1 MGLFKISPTQIFNKA
16 KQQGSSEEND
26 AVSAIIG
33 SYGQWQL
40 MMNLILPL
48 FAFPSTFHLYL
59 PTFTTKLTDF
69 WCKRP
74 ANLSSL
80 PIEYWINYSQ
90 PIDACSVRMLPAG
103 ITAESIMNNTA
114 PMLDS
119 FLRCTE
125 WDYDRSEVGNTI
137 ISEWDLICDKASL
150 TTLSEV
156 AFLISV
162 GVGGV
167 LGGWFS
173 DKFGRKRILMGMIA
187 LQSVLGILSIFV
199 RTFVQYILVRLALG
213 LVSVSVVY
221 AAFVL
226 SVELVDGPWVTI
238 AGSLNFFPLPS
249 AYIIVSLVSMALP
262 DWRDLQLAV
271 AIPGPCLLLLWFLI
285 PESPRWLLS
294 IGKIQ
299 EAKMVLEKAA
309 KFNNRTYTEDFDK
322 ILTSH
327 ITNNKREN
335 PSVLML
341 FKGYLL
347 KRTFCLFV
355 AWFSMSIAYYGLVL
369 NIGKFNL
376 GNLHVTSIILAAVE
390 IPAIALS
397 IPILFKTGRR
407 TPVFASMIV
416 CGLACIASELFS
428 VSLGNTWVIISCLM
442 IGKFTISATNVMLP
456 IYTAELYPTVIRNLG
471 VGATQVAAGLALI
484 CIPYLWDLTA
494 LNAHLPMS
502 TLALLSIAGGGVIL
516 LLPDTK
522 SAKNEMAEAADAAC
536 DGTFQSTENTL

>member
-1 MGLFKISPTQIFNKA
+1 MGNNCGIFEFLPTTFGIHNSIIGINGFAGLERSPTCCGNT
-16 KQQGSSEEND
+16 
-26 AVSAIIG
+26 
-33 SYGQWQL
+33 WTL
-40 MMNLILPL
+40 
-48 FAFPSTFHLYL
+48 ST
-59 PTFTTKLTDF
+59 
-69 WCKRP
+69 
-74 ANLSSL
+74 SSL
-80 PIEYWINYSQ
+80 VNNILKSKFFVSSQ
-90 PIDACSVRMLPAG
+90 QFPED
-103 ITAESIMNNTA
+103 
-114 PMLDS
+114 
-119 FLRCTE
+119 LRIKLC
-125 WDYDRSEVGNTI
+125 
-137 ISEWDLICDKASL
+137 
-150 TTLSEV
+150 
-156 AFLISV
+156 
-162 GVGGV
+162 
-167 LGGWFS
+167 
-173 DKFGRKRILMGMIA
+173 
-187 LQSVLGILSIFV
+187 
-199 RTFVQYILVRLALG
+199 
-213 LVSVSVVY
+213 
-221 AAFVL
+221 
-226 SVELVDGPWVTI
+226 
-238 AGSLNFFPLPS
+238 NF
-249 AYIIVSLVSMALP
+249 
-262 DWRDLQLAV
+262 R
-271 AIPGPCLLLLWFLI
+271 FLI

-484 CIPYLWDLTA
+484 CIPYLWDLVSHAITI
-494 LNAHLPMS
+494 ND
-502 TLALLSIAGGGVIL
+502 LLI
-516 LLPDTK
+516 P
-522 SAKNEMAEAADAAC
+522 
-536 DGTFQSTENTL
+536 

>member
-1 MGLFKISPTQIFNKA
+1 MGLFKINPSQILNKA
-16 KQQGSSEEND
+16 KLQGSPEEND
-26 AVSAIIG
+26 AVSAVIG
-33 SYGQWQL
+33 NYGRWQL
-40 MMNLILPL
+40 MMNLILPF

-74 ANLSSL
+74 ANLSTL
-80 PIEYWINYSQ
+80 PVEYWINYSQ

-114 PMLDS
+114 PILDS
-119 FLRCTE
+119 FLKCTE

-137 ISEWDLICDKASL
+137 ISEWDLICDKAGL

-173 DKFGRKRILMGMIA
+173 DKF
-187 LQSVLGILSIFV
+187 
-199 RTFVQYILVRLALG
+199 
-213 LVSVSVVY
+213 
-221 AAFVL
+221 
-226 SVELVDGPWVTI
+226 
-238 AGSLNFFPLPS
+238 
-249 AYIIVSLVSMALP
+249 IV
-262 DWRDLQLAV
+262 
-271 AIPGPCLLLLWFLI
+271 

-294 IGKIQ
+294 VGKIQ
-299 EAKMVLEKAA
+299 EAKIVLQKAA
-309 KFNNRTYTEDFDK
+309 KFNNRTNTEDLDK

-327 ITNNKREN
+327 TADNKREN

-407 TPVFASMIV
+407 TPVFASMII

-428 VSLGNTWVIISCLM
+428 VSLGNAWVIISCLM
-442 IGKFTISATNVMLP
+442 VGKFTISGTNVMLP

-522 SAKNEMAEAADAAC
+522 SAKNEMGESANAAS
-536 DGTFQSTENTL
+536 DGTCQSTENTI